1 MDKNIR
7 KSRQQRMNSRR
18 IGLWDSITSERTNS
32 ETPDNTS
39 PMDDKSVN
47 LLREHLQPLLQKI
60 LAEKEENID
69 SIICKSSI
77 RLPPNQEKEP
87 VSLNDELEQ
96 NVSSANSSLATTTV
110 DSRQL
115 MRSNSSFQERQT
127 ILAGIKPVVV
137 TSRGLTNRSGIGK
150 QAKRVESE
158 TNESLPLPE
167 VDRPPRP
174 VRPMGPRRLH
184 VDVTTQ
190 SGSSSKYGS
199 THKEGPTLQD
209 HMNSDLRLPLIFWTE
224 LKMEKELGAGQ
235 FATVKLANWN
245 GVRVAVKEWNSLN
258 DEENTDM
265 AIQEAKTLSFLLH
278 PCVLSFYGI
287 VADGPSPGLVVEYL
301 MHCSLKSQLEKM
313 KGEETETKKFKI
325 AVALQAAL
333 GMDFLHY
340 RKVIHFD
347 LKCENLLC
355 DLRDLDNPI
364 VKVGDVGLS
373 KQKVMT
379 FVSGNMRGT
388 LPWMAPELFPPM
400 QDANISS
407 QAITDL
413 VNEKV
418 DVYSFGVVLWE
429 IWEMGAIPYPELTSY
444 ELIEGIVEGKLKLQS
459 PEHCDPNW
467 GALMNKCLSRDPN
480 ERPDFGSIVKDLR
493 KLQEE
498 AIAQGV
504 H

>member
-1 MDKNIR
+1 
-7 KSRQQRMNSRR
+7 
-18 IGLWDSITSERTNS
+18 
-32 ETPDNTS
+32 
-39 PMDDKSVN
+39 
-47 LLREHLQPLLQKI
+47 
-60 LAEKEENID
+60 
-69 SIICKSSI
+69 
-77 RLPPNQEKEP
+77 
-87 VSLNDELEQ
+87 
-96 NVSSANSSLATTTV
+96 
-110 DSRQL
+110 
-115 MRSNSSFQERQT
+115 MRS
-127 ILAGIKPVVV
+127 IPW
-137 TSRGLTNRSGIGK
+137 
-150 QAKRVESE
+150 
-158 TNESLPLPE
+158 
-167 VDRPPRP
+167 
-174 VRPMGPRRLH
+174 
-184 VDVTTQ
+184 
-190 SGSSSKYGS
+190 
-199 THKEGPTLQD
+199 
-209 HMNSDLRLPLIFWTE
+209 SDLTFVEFLYSTE
-224 LKMEKELGAGQ
+224 LT
-235 FATVKLANWN
+235 TVKLADWN

-265 AIQEAKTLSFLLH
+265 AIQEAKTLLFLSH

-388 LPWMAPELFPPM
+388 LPWKAPELFPPM
-400 QDANISS
+400 QNANVSS

-429 IWEMGAIPYPELTSY
+429 IWEMGATPYSELTSY
-444 ELIEGIVEGKLKLQS
+444 ELIEGIVEGELKIQP

-480 ERPDFGSIVKDLR
+480 ERPDFRSIVKNLR

-498 AIAQGV
+498 TINQEV